1 MKSARNQPAEHKS
14 WQYQEQLK
22 GRTIAGKVLGS
33 NYGGWGFNYLYL
45 KKSPGCVGG
54 KGPVMPPV
62 ELKPDEAAVL
72 RATVF
77 TDEALREEPFFRP
90 GSNRGKIST
99 WTHDAQGKPSLNTEQ
114 LGLLYGTTTGSAFA
128 ERHRDTLLAQMIPAL
143 SLVTG
148 QDAVEKFGNPA
159 TNFNFD
165 INTPAF
171 RGDTATPPWPAS
183 RLPDRNWRHSDLRA
197 VAYPYVRV
205 LYKKLSELGQLNQ
218 LPP

>member
-1 MKSARNQPAEHKS
+1 M
-14 WQYQEQLK
+14 
-22 GRTIAGKVLGS
+22 ILGS
-33 NYGGWGFNYLYL
+33 NYGGWGFNYLYP
-45 KKSPGCVGG
+45 KKSPGGVGG

-148 QDAVEKFGNPA
+148 QDAVEAFTPDNSPSRS
-159 TNFNFD
+159 FD

-183 RLPDRNWRHSDLRA
+183 RNGDTRWRHSDLRA
-197 VAYPYVRV
+197 IAFPYV
-205 LYKKLSELGQLNQ
+205 KKLYVKLTELGNLKQAA
-218 LPP
+218 P